1 MILTAPWVLWAFVL
15 LPVVWL
21 LLRALPP
28 RPREQAFPPIAI
40 LRGLGARNDDVARA
54 PPWLLVLRC
63 LAVALVIAA
72 CAQPFI
78 TRERAGITTS
88 ADTLL
93 VIDNGWAA
101 APGWTQRLRA
111 VDSILQRLSRNGHA
125 VRLLLTAPP
134 AGDEPVRVSGPQ
146 DPAILRTTLDP
157 TEAQPWGVDRHA
169 ATSAL
174 QALVQGG
181 WHGPVLY
188 LADGLATPDD
198 AAFAAALRAV
208 GPVRD
213 LRLPDADI
221 VTLAPGHNGSEA
233 LDLRLRTVP
242 RPVLRELALRAQTID
257 NSTLQVVH
265 VTLPPDARQADV
277 RLNLP
282 VELRNQLDHVD
293 VDAIS
298 GPASV
303 RLLDENDRRRPVGLI
318 SGNASDTP
326 LMGSLFYLRRALA
339 PGAELREGSLDSL
352 LSRPL
357 SILIAPDGTLG
368 SPDARHKVEEWV
380 RKGGTLIRFAG
391 PLLVQAAGGP
401 GLANPTSPPPSA
413 DAPGANVPGTNA
425 PAADALLPV
434 QLMDGERVLGGAM
447 SWSKPEHLAPFDAQS
462 PFHDLPVPGDVTVS
476 KQVLARPSTDLD
488 THTWA
493 RLTDGTPLVTHAAL
507 GAGQVVLFHVTST
520 ADWSNLPLSGLFVSM
535 LQRLGERAV
544 GIETP
549 ADQSLL
555 SPYLTLDG
563 AGVEGPP
570 PAGAQAVRAD
580 AFGHIAVS
588 AIHPPGL
595 YGPRASRRALNVG
608 DEAGEMLPQ
617 NATGTMMDLRGQA
630 PDIALGPIL
639 AVLGLALI
647 LVDGVVAILLRSGGG
662 RKAGWISGRMTFLA
676 LVMAGAALASPAGAE
691 TRDYPDEPRVIVDHP
706 DASSSVPGAALET
719 RLGYIVTNH
728 EDIDTVSREG
738 LQGLSDYVNARTSAV
753 LGHPDALV
761 PERDDLSYYPMIY
774 WPVTADATTTPARTA
789 ALNAYMRHGG
799 ILMIDTQGQDP
810 ATAQGGSDNSF
821 TGSAPGTAAALRRMT
836 AGLDIPPL
844 MKLDDHHVLTHT
856 FYLLHDFP
864 GRYDGM
870 PVWVAQEG
878 DSTNDGVSPVIIGSN
893 DWAHAWA
900 VDDSGNTPYATIPD
914 GAEQRTLAYRFGV
927 NAVLYA
933 LTGNYKADQVH
944 VPALLKRLGE

>member
-1 MILTAPWVLWAFVL
+1 MILTTPWVLWAL
-15 LPVVWL
+15 LALPIVWL

-28 RPREQAFPPIAI
+28 RPREQSFPPVT
-40 LRGLGARNDDVARA
+40 LLLGLGARNDDVARA
-54 PPWLLVLRC
+54 PPWLLLLRC
-63 LAVALVIAA
+63 LAVTLLIGA

-78 TRERAGITTS
+78 TRDRGGIATS

-111 VDSILQRLSRNGHA
+111 VDSILERLERNGHS

-134 AGDEPVRVSGPQ
+134 TGDEPVRVGPVQ
-146 DPAILRTTLDP
+146 NPAVLRTMLDP
-157 TEAQPWGVDRHA
+157 SEPQPWGVDRA
-169 ATSAL
+169 AAA
-174 QALVQGG
+174 QALRDMTRQG

-188 LADGLATPDD
+188 LADGMATRDDD
-198 AAFAAALRAV
+198 AFATALRDV
-208 GPVRD
+208 GTVRD
-213 LRLPDADI
+213 LRLPDSDI
-221 VTLAPGHNGSEA
+221 VTLAPDRGDGTA
-233 LDLRLRTVP
+233 LELLIRTVP
-242 RPVLRELALRAQTID
+242 RPHAREMNVRAQTID
-257 NSTLQVVH
+257 NSTLQLLH
-265 VTLPPDARQADV
+265 VTVPSGASQAGIRMDLPA
-277 RLNLP
+277 
-282 VELRNQLDHVD
+282 ELRNQLDHVD
-293 VDAIS
+293 IDAIA
-298 GPASV
+298 GPASI

-318 SGNASDTP
+318 AGSSSDTP
-326 LMGSLFYLRRALA
+326 LMGNLFYLRRALA
-339 PGAELREGSLDSL
+339 PTAELREGSLDSL

-368 SPDARHKVEEWV
+368 SPDARRKVENWV
-380 RKGGTLIRFAG
+380 RGGGMLIRFAG
-391 PLLVQAAGGP
+391 PLLVQSASGGGIDASP
-401 GLANPTSPPPSA
+401 GPQ
-413 DAPGANVPGTNA
+413 GAQ
-425 PAADALLPV
+425 ADALLPV
-434 QLMDGERVLGGAM
+434 RLMDAERVLGGAM
-447 SWSKPEHLAPFDAQS
+447 SWSKPEHLAPFGAQS
-462 PFHDLPVPGDVTVS
+462 PFHDLPVPSDVTVS
-476 KQVLARPSTDLD
+476 RQVLARPATDLD

-570 PAGAQAVRAD
+570 PAGAQALRAD
-580 AFGHIAVS
+580 AFGHVAVS

-608 DEAGEMLPQ
+608 DEAGPMAPQ
-617 NATGTMMDLRGQA
+617 PTIGTAMDLRGQM

-639 AVLGLALI
+639 AVLALVLI
-647 LVDGVVAILLRSGGG
+647 LADGVIAIMLRS
-662 RKAGWISGRMTFLA
+662 RRVRVSALA
-676 LVMAGAALASPAGAE
+676 LVLAA
-691 TRDYPDEPRVIVDHP
+691 
-706 DASSSVPGAALET
+706 ASSLAMPAQGRAADMPPTDAPAQHNAHVPGAALET
-719 RLGYIVTNH
+719 RLGYIVTGH
-728 EDIDTVSREG
+728 DDIDTVSREG

-774 WPVTADATTTPARTA
+774 WPVTADATTSPARTA

-810 ATAQGGSDNSF
+810 ATAPRDEKDDAF

-844 MKLDDHHVLTHT
+844 TKLDDHHVLTHT

-870 PVWVAQEG
+870 PVWIAQEG

-900 VDDSGNTPYATIPD
+900 VDDSGNTPYATMPD